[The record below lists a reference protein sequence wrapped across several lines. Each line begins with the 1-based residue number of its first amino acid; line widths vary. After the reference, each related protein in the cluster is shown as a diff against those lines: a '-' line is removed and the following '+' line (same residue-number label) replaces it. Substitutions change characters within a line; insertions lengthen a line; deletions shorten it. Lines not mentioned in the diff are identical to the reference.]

1 MYSVFR
7 QTTRHLVSP
16 FAYGDNSI
24 KIRYLH
30 PNTSC
35 FWKFKRTDNYPP
47 TCTVPFGLGIIL
59 YTVHKAYKERI
70 RRNSLNDDTNGTIE
84 NQTTKRNE
92 AEIVEVTNAFIL
104 NGKSNRDELILLEVK
119 DTKGKDN
126 QDLSQPI
133 AYRCESEDQP
143 KMENSN
149 ENSGKLT
156 ITMEDYKGSEA
167 TQQNQDILNS
177 SFVGYLSSKIFTS
190 LKDGVCNIFA
200 GSPAE
205 LSVNEIAKD
214 IENGNISSAKDKIT
228 SLVTLKSG
236 DKIVSDVEE
245 NVSKL
250 VDVVKAN
257 VLENMDKNVTSILD
271 ISSNDGNKGKL
282 DRRYRIWDID
292 AARKKQYKNNKESP
306 DKVSKKEV
314 DSNTNATQT
323 QIPTL
328 AEIPAL
334 VESLAKTA
342 TETLTSASAPTSENE
357 IKTPEQDSKSI
368 VPSAVTDAVKSLSDK
383 IENVVPIL
391 EDKKEIVQN
400 LLTDNKLDNKE
411 SIVPSVVTDAV
422 KSLTDKVENIIPIP
436 DDKKEISQNSSTDE
450 KLDNKESIVPSVV
463 TDAVKSLSD
472 KIDNVVP
479 ILEDKKET
487 VQNLLKDENSDNKES
502 IVPSE
507 VSDAVKSLSDEF
519 KNIVPILE
527 DKKEILEKLIIE
539 GKLDNKEGESEQPV
553 KNEKPTTPKIKIKT
567 IEIKSDA
574 IKNGILQIKSKI
586 NEQCQKQMEIVGLQ
600 AKKVINVSSSIV
612 SGLKKPENQESK

>member
-1 MYSVFR
+1 M
-7 QTTRHLVSP
+7 
-16 FAYGDNSI
+16 
-24 KIRYLH
+24 
-30 PNTSC
+30 
-35 FWKFKRTDNYPP
+35 
-47 TCTVPFGLGIIL
+47 
-59 YTVHKAYKERI
+59 
-70 RRNSLNDDTNGTIE
+70 
-84 NQTTKRNE
+84 
-92 AEIVEVTNAFIL
+92 EI
-104 NGKSNRDELILLEVK
+104 
-119 DTKGKDN
+119 
-126 QDLSQPI
+126 
-133 AYRCESEDQP
+133 
-143 KMENSN
+143 SN
-149 ENSGKLT
+149 ESSGKLT

-314 DSNTNATQT
+314 DLNTNATQT

-487 VQNLLKDENSDNKES
+487 VQNLLKDEKFGQQRINCT
-502 IVPSE
+502 
-507 VSDAVKSLSDEF
+507 F
-519 KNIVPILE
+519 RE
-527 DKKEILEKLIIE
+527 DKKEILEKLITE

>member
-16 FAYGDNSI
+16 FAYGDNLI

-59 YTVHKAYKERI
+59 YTAHKAYKERI

-133 AYRCESEDQP
+133 AYRCESGVAIQSPINVAISETEENVESKKNSETSNSENGTKCEQSCIGVKEDQP

-205 LSVNEIAKD
+205 LSVN
-214 IENGNISSAKDKIT
+214 
-228 SLVTLKSG
+228 
-236 DKIVSDVEE
+236 
-245 NVSKL
+245 
-250 VDVVKAN
+250 
-257 VLENMDKNVTSILD
+257 
-271 ISSNDGNKGKL
+271 
-282 DRRYRIWDID
+282 
-292 AARKKQYKNNKESP
+292 
-306 DKVSKKEV
+306 
-314 DSNTNATQT
+314 
-323 QIPTL
+323 
-328 AEIPAL
+328 
-334 VESLAKTA
+334 
-342 TETLTSASAPTSENE
+342 
-357 IKTPEQDSKSI
+357 
-368 VPSAVTDAVKSLSDK
+368 
-383 IENVVPIL
+383 
-391 EDKKEIVQN
+391 
-400 LLTDNKLDNKE
+400 
-411 SIVPSVVTDAV
+411 
-422 KSLTDKVENIIPIP
+422 
-436 DDKKEISQNSSTDE
+436 
-450 KLDNKESIVPSVV
+450 
-463 TDAVKSLSD
+463 
-472 KIDNVVP
+472 
-479 ILEDKKET
+479 
-487 VQNLLKDENSDNKES
+487 
-502 IVPSE
+502 
-507 VSDAVKSLSDEF
+507 
-519 KNIVPILE
+519 
-527 DKKEILEKLIIE
+527 
-539 GKLDNKEGESEQPV
+539 
-553 KNEKPTTPKIKIKT
+553 
-567 IEIKSDA
+567 
-574 IKNGILQIKSKI
+574 
-586 NEQCQKQMEIVGLQ
+586 
-600 AKKVINVSSSIV
+600 
-612 SGLKKPENQESK
+612 